1 MPISRNP
8 RMDRRRRLLRE
19 NGDEEP
25 QDNTI
30 TRRRSRR
37 SSEVESLEP
46 TGTKRKAG
54 YSQDVRKA
62 CGQRLVQLIPV
73 RRRSFAAVCL
83 VSLLIPGL
91 LLTAHYL
98 IHVKGLN
105 NWWRHPLAV
114 AMDVGHSR
122 SIAAWLSSQLWL
134 LCLAATVL
142 TFQLRKHK
150 LDDYNGEYRL
160 WSWLVLT
167 CLVASIDATTD
178 ITQLFASALDRWTQL
193 NLGWSGPAVV
203 DSTLAVLVGM
213 LGLRMCTEL
222 KTVPMSL
229 VLWLTGLI
237 AWAAS
242 AALARPEL
250 KLEMSE
256 PIRYW
261 LISVFWIGGLT
272 VIWLAALTYLR
283 SIYVEAQRRFLL
295 RGRMASAGVPLGQ
308 RIRESMPNMPRFR
321 RGPTDEDGL
330 PIEAPTPGSSRWAM
344 PTMPS
349 FLKRNR
355 PSPASDALA
364 TPAPRRNRRARQ
376 DEPTD
381 APTNQTSAKHNQ
393 AATSQPNTNSDEP
406 QQPAESTSRRGLGG
420 FLRRSSS
427 TSTPDE
433 NPVAPIAKDSA
444 AKDSA
449 TPSQAKPSRL
459 GNWLRRPKDDEEP
472 DEYRK
477 VSALTPEKPSA
488 NSVRSKQEREAPL
501 DNEDDEPKQRRKWIP
516 KLPRPNLRRPKLPSL
531 PKPNIR
537 GFISRLKMPKLP
549 SLRLAPPKDEED
561 GTPEAQPPQEL
572 RPVSE
577 SRQLPGTTASH
588 DEDYFDDDNDERPL
602 SKAERKRLRRNQQQR
617 RSA

>member
-1 MPISRNP
+1 MPISRDA

-19 NGDEEP
+19 NGDDEP
-25 QDNTI
+25 QSNVT

-37 SSEVESLEP
+37 PSEEELPEIA
-46 TGTKRKAG
+46 GAKRKAG

-73 RRRSFAAVCL
+73 RRRSFAAVCFI
-83 VSLLIPGL
+83 SLLIPGL

-105 NWWRHPLAV
+105 DWWRHPLAV

-178 ITQLFASALDRWTQL
+178 ITQLFASALNRWTQL

-222 KTVPMSL
+222 KSVPLSL
-229 VLWLTGLI
+229 VLWLSGLV

-261 LISVFWIGGLT
+261 LISVFWLGGLT
-272 VIWLAALTYLR
+272 VIWLSALTYLR

-295 RGRMASAGVPLGQ
+295 RGRLASAGVPLGQ
-308 RIRESMPNMPRFR
+308 RIRESMPSMPGFR
-321 RGPTDEDGL
+321 RGTAAEQELQAEGEGL
-330 PIEAPTPGSSRWAM
+330 QRSRWG
-344 PTMPS
+344 MPS
-349 FLKRNR
+349 MPNFLKRNR
-355 PSPASDALA
+355 VQSEPDVAPPSASS
-364 TPAPRRNRRARQ
+364 RARGVREHEVIAVPSTQ
-376 DEPTD
+376 PSTRQIDAVPARHSASTAEHEQLAEP
-381 APTNQTSAKHNQ
+381 
-393 AATSQPNTNSDEP
+393 AA
-406 QQPAESTSRRGLGG
+406 RRGLGG
-420 FLRRSSS
+420 FLRRNSRADS
-427 TSTPDE
+427 
-433 NPVAPIAKDSA
+433 PVDKSVARDSNA
-444 AKDSA
+444 VAE
-449 TPSQAKPSRL
+449 PKPSRF
-459 GNWLRRPKDDEEP
+459 GNWLRRPKDSDEAE
-472 DEYRK
+472 EYRK
-477 VSALTPEKPSA
+477 VSKTRPEKSSIA
-488 NSVRSKQEREAPL
+488 SDRSKRNREQL
-501 DNEDDEPKQRRKWIP
+501 VDDESAEPVQRRKWIP
-516 KLPRPNLRRPKLPSL
+516 KIPRPNFTRPRIPTI
-531 PKPNIR
+531 PKPNLG
-537 GFISRLKMPKLP
+537 GFLSRLKMPKLP
-549 SLRLAPPKDEED
+549 SLRLAPPEELD
-561 GTPEAQPPQEL
+561 ADDLSLKQPREL
-572 RPVSE
+572 RPVS
-577 SRQLPGTTASH
+577 SDNQFPGTNASQE
-588 DEDYFDDDNDERPL
+588 EDFFDDDNDGRPL
-602 SKAERKRLRRNQQQR
+602 SKAERKRMRRIQQQNR